1 MTQRSNR
8 IGWVALLLLAAV
20 SFAVVAVPV
29 VLIRPF
35 APQTPASVAV
45 AFALRRWSPWV
56 TLAAALI
63 GLGLALRIWRNS
75 PRFVPRLGLSVLLLV
90 TLVTTWAA
98 RQNHFEWM
106 FAPLPDAR
114 FIRAAEARAVE
125 PSDMVLAVLVKGDAA
140 AYPVR
145 QLAYHHLV
153 EDDVGGVPIV
163 ATY

>member
-1 MTQRSNR
+1 MTQRSHR
-8 IGWVALLLLAAV
+8 GGWVALLLLAMV
-20 SFAVVAVPV
+20 SLIVVAVPV

-35 APQTPASVAV
+35 APQTALSVAV

-56 TLAAALI
+56 TLAAALL
-63 GLGLALRIWRNS
+63 GFGLAAGIWRNS
-75 PRFVPRLGLSVLLLV
+75 PRFFSRAGLSVLVLV
-90 TLVTTWAA
+90 TLVTAWAA

-114 FIRAAEARAVE
+114 FIRAAEAGAVE
-125 PSDMVLAVLVKGDAA
+125 PNDMVLAVLLKGDAA

-153 EDDVGGVPIV
+153 EDAVGGVPIV